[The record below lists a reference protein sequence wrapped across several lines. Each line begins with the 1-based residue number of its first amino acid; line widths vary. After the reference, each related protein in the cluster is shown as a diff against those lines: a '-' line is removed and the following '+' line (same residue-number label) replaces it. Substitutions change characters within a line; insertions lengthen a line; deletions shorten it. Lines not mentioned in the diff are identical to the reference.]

1 MLLCLPHIERRDPT
15 RAVTPQRTKPL
26 GVHAVHD
33 ALPGAAHEYS
43 SHATHEVPE
52 ARCPAPHDAGTG
64 EVEGVT
70 LLVRLGVPLPV
81 RLPVGVADTVD
92 DDDADAPRLGVAV
105 GVDALDG
112 VMLLVG
118 WAAIVVAAFAVRP

>member
-1 MLLCLPHIERRDPT
+1 M
-15 RAVTPQRTKPL
+15 
-26 GVHAVHD
+26 HD

-118 WAAIVVAAFAVRP
+118 VDALLPVPLPEGVPLPVGVDVPLPVSLPVGDEVTGAGGPA